1 MAAVKSTR
9 EWGESGR
16 EATATLTNTQIHKHT
31 IKQIQIKDKY
41 NHYPVSSKTSNPSIR
56 EHVQS
61 GWDKLKRR
69 TTFVKILMLTW
80 DGWKA
85 LSWVQVWKFYKCPCN
100 PRRVAFVPPVCPT
113 VKLFCILHIPRK
125 YFCYLYF
132 FTSSDFSARAAF
144 ISSSD
149 AAFPRPPWGK
159 DPREIL
165 ASLIY
170 HHYTYLKSRANI
182 INNQYWQVTIF
193 PGT

>member
-1 MAAVKSTR
+1 MKY
-9 EWGESGR
+9 
-16 EATATLTNTQIHKHT
+16 
-31 IKQIQIKDKY
+31 KY

-61 GWDKLKRR
+61 RCDKLKGR

-80 DGWKA
+80 DGWTA
-85 LSWVQVWKFYKCPCN
+85 LSWGQVWKFYKCPCN

-125 YFCYLYF
+125 YYCNLYF

-149 AAFPRPPWGK
+149 AAFPRPPWRK
-159 DPREIL
+159 DPGEIPD
-165 ASLIY
+165 SLIY
-170 HHYTYLKSRANI
+170 HHYTYLTAKS
-182 INNQYWQVTIF
+182 QYYQYCQ
-193 PGT
+193 